1 MIAMRCFDET
11 FEVANYDKII
21 NNKTRRKE
29 KKRRNIPSYLFR
41 YLGKVKKTKKILK
54 ENSQR

>member
-1 MIAMRCFDET
+1 MRCFQET

-29 KKRRNIPSYLFR
+29 KKRRKQIALSCFGGRAGFHNKSLSFS
-41 YLGKVKKTKKILK
+41 
-54 ENSQR
+54 EA